1 MNKTLFR
8 NAWVIVVAAVGL
20 ASCSESNEAT
30 GEKEVFV
37 PTVHIVKG
45 KVEKGPMV
53 RGSQID
59 MRTLDQY
66 MVPTGNSYTATIENN
81 TGDFNFGSLKVNT
94 PYAKLTADGYFF
106 NEVDGKLS
114 TGTIKLDAIV
124 DLSDNSTVNVN
135 VLTHLKSKRIN
146 HLIANEGKT
155 FKEANEQAQREL
167 LTQFGLQ
174 EYATKDASKFS
185 ITSGDDAAGALIAV
199 SSLILSDRSEAE
211 IVEYLSLLS
220 NEFSTTGTFSDTT
233 KKKLKSTRNYLNGRL
248 DKIATNIKERYKE
261 LGYEVG
267 VKDLASFFDWDNDGI
282 AGNELDESSTVQ
294 LSQNQISVPAE
305 GGNFTVKIES
315 EKPYFLDPPSEIKG
329 SDTGLDQYPSTSVSP
344 DQIFKTDFY
353 EEGANTNVPES
364 EKVTSIE
371 NNVIKIHVGATLS
384 HKPESW
390 SIKIYNARGV
400 IAAEIAITQS
410 GNQNIKINTP
420 KLGSDGINIVSAV
433 FLYMRDAVK
442 TERYLEGK
450 YAQNPH
456 NPFSSNDNSIASCWS
471 YYYKSISQLVEIKKY
486 DKNELDCYQPFLNTY
501 IALNYYMLSSHWG
514 KLPFYTEPLASVV
527 DRPAPMSEGDIL
539 AALSNLL
546 EEAIPYL
553 EEKKNDAFTDAN
565 SAFFVSKDVARVLL
579 AYVRCNQKNFD
590 SALPLLEK
598 VIGNGYYSLIQSAP
612 VNYKNDSECI
622 LGFVVDGETR
632 ASNNLKEQC
641 YPCLDYKDVILTAAE
656 CLYHTR
662 NTAKAKEY
670 IQMVCK
676 TKSLSVDDSDILKAI
691 ATLRYKLQTPN
702 YLTFIRR
709 NGLGQSYMGLNANE
723 TYQLLWPIPQSE
735 IDMNP
740 TITQNPGYW

>member
-1 MNKTLFR
+1 MKKALFR
-8 NAWVIVVAAVGL
+8 NIWVAVVAAVGL

-30 GEKEVFV
+30 GEKEVFI

-45 KVEKGPMV
+45 KVEKGPLV

-167 LTQFGLQ
+167 LAQFGLQ
-174 EYATKDASKFS
+174 GYATKDASKFS

-233 KKKLKSTRNYLNGRL
+233 KGKLKSTRNYLNGKL
-248 DKIATNIKERYKE
+248 DVIATNIKERYKE
-261 LGYEVG
+261 LGYEVD

-305 GGNFTVKIES
+305 GGDFTVKIES
-315 EKPYFLDPPSEIKG
+315 EKPYFLDSPSEIKG

-371 NNVIKIHVGATLS
+371 NNVIKIHIGATLS
-384 HKPESW
+384 RKPESW

-514 KLPFYTEPLASVV
+514 KLPFFTEPL
-527 DRPAPMSEGDIL
+527 DFGDFYIVPKEEDEIL
-539 AALSNLL
+539 ATLSNIL
-546 EEAIPYL
+546 EEAMPSL

-565 SAFFVSKDVARVLL
+565 SALFVSKDVARVLL
-579 AYVRCNQKNFD
+579 AYVRCNQKKFD

-598 VIGNGYYSLIQSAP
+598 VIDNGYYSLIQSAP
-612 VNYKNDSECI
+612 VNYKKDSECI
-622 LGFVVDGETR
+622 LGFEMGTR
-632 ASNNLKEQC
+632 AGSNENEQC

-656 CLYHTR
+656 CLYHTG
-662 NTAKAKEY
+662 NTTKAKEY

-676 TKSLSVDDSDILKAI
+676 AKSLSVDDSDILKAI

-723 TYQLLWPIPQSE
+723 TYQLLWPIPQWE
-735 IDMNP
+735 MDMNP
-740 TITQNPGYW
+740 TITQNPGY

>member
-1 MNKTLFR
+1 MKKALFR
-8 NAWVIVVAAVGL
+8 NIWIVVVAVVGL
-20 ASCSESNEAT
+20 ASCSESKEAT

-45 KVEKGPMV
+45 KVEKGPLV

-59 MRTLDQY
+59 MRTLDQN
-66 MVPTGNSYTATIENN
+66 MVPTGNSYTTTIENN

-114 TGTIKLDAIV
+114 TGTIKFDAIV

-167 LTQFGLQ
+167 LAQFGLQ
-174 EYATKDASKFS
+174 GYATKDASKFS

-233 KKKLKSTRNYLNGRL
+233 KGKLKSTRNYLNGRL

-305 GGNFTVKIES
+305 GGDFTVKIES

-329 SDTGLDQYPSTSVSP
+329 SDTGLDQYPSESVSP
-344 DQIFKTDFY
+344 EHFFSNFY
-353 EEGANTNVPES
+353 EEGANTSVPES

-371 NNVIKIHVGATLS
+371 NNVVKIHVGATLS
-384 HKPESW
+384 RKPESW

-450 YAQNPH
+450 YAQNSH

-514 KLPFYTEPLASVV
+514 NLPFYIEPLTGIYCHPKKE
-527 DRPAPMSEGDIL
+527 DEIL
-539 AALSNLL
+539 AILSNLL
-546 EEAIPYL
+546 EEAIPSL

-565 SAFFVSKDVARVLL
+565 SALFVSKDVARVLL
-579 AYVRCNQKNFD
+579 AYVRCNQKKFD

-622 LGFVVDGETR
+622 LGFVVNDETR
-632 ASNNLKEQC
+632 AGNNKNVQC

-656 CLYHTR
+656 CLYHTG

-709 NGLGQSYMGLNANE
+709 NGLGQSYMGLDANK
-723 TYQLLWPIPQSE
+723 TYQLLWPFPQRE
-735 IDMNP
+735 VDFNYNL
-740 TITQNPGYW
+740 TQNPGYR

>member
-1 MNKTLFR
+1 MKKALFR
-8 NAWVIVVAAVGL
+8 NIWVVVVAVVGL

-30 GEKEVFV
+30 GGGEVFV

-45 KVEKGPMV
+45 KVEKGPLV

-167 LTQFGLQ
+167 LAQFGLQ
-174 EYATKDASKFS
+174 GYATKDASKFS

-233 KKKLKSTRNYLNGRL
+233 KEKLKSTRNYLNGRL
-248 DKIATNIKERYKE
+248 DVIATNIKERYKE

-305 GGNFTVKIES
+305 GGDFTVKIES

-329 SDTGLDQYPSTSVSP
+329 SDTGLDQYPSESVSP
-344 DQIFKTDFY
+344 EHFFSNFY
-353 EEGANTNVPES
+353 EEGANTSVPES

-371 NNVIKIHVGATLS
+371 NNVVKIHVGATLS
-384 HKPESW
+384 RKPESW

-400 IAAEIAITQS
+400 IAAEIAMTQS

-450 YAQNPH
+450 YAQNSH

-514 KLPFYTEPLASVV
+514 NLPFYIEPLTGIYCHPKKE
-527 DRPAPMSEGDIL
+527 DEIL
-539 AALSNLL
+539 AILSNLL
-546 EEAIPYL
+546 EEAIPSL

-565 SAFFVSKDVARVLL
+565 SALFVSKDVARVLL
-579 AYVRCNQKNFD
+579 AYVRCNQKKFD

-622 LGFVVDGETR
+622 LGFVVNDETR
-632 ASNNLKEQC
+632 AGNNKNVQC

-656 CLYHTR
+656 CLYHTG

-709 NGLGQSYMGLNANE
+709 NGLGQSYMGLSAYE
-723 TYQLLWPIPQSE
+723 TYQLLWPIPQRE
-735 IDMNP
+735 VAFNP
-740 TITQNPGYW
+740 TMAQNPGY

>member
-1 MNKTLFR
+1 MKKALFR
-8 NAWVIVVAAVGL
+8 NIWIVVVAVVGL
-20 ASCSESNEAT
+20 ASCSESKEAT

-45 KVEKGPMV
+45 KVEKGPLV

-59 MRTLDQY
+59 MRTLDQN
-66 MVPTGNSYTATIENN
+66 MVPTGNSYTTTIENN

-167 LTQFGLQ
+167 LAQFGLQ
-174 EYATKDASKFS
+174 GYATKDASKFS

-233 KKKLKSTRNYLNGRL
+233 KGKLKSTRNYLNGRL

-305 GGNFTVKIES
+305 GGDFTVKIES

-329 SDTGLDQYPSTSVSP
+329 SDTGLDQYPSESVSP
-344 DQIFKTDFY
+344 EHFFSNFY
-353 EEGANTNVPES
+353 EEGANTSVPES

-371 NNVIKIHVGATLS
+371 NNVVKIHVGATLS
-384 HKPESW
+384 RKPESW

-450 YAQNPH
+450 YAQNSH

-514 KLPFYTEPLASVV
+514 NLPFYIEPLTGIYCH
-527 DRPAPMSEGDIL
+527 PKKENEIL
-539 AALSNLL
+539 AILSNLL
-546 EEAIPYL
+546 EEAIPSL

-565 SAFFVSKDVARVLL
+565 SALFVSKDVARVLL
-579 AYVRCNQKNFD
+579 AYVRCNQKKFD

-622 LGFVVDGETR
+622 LGFVVNDETR
-632 ASNNLKEQC
+632 AGNNKNVQC

-656 CLYHTR
+656 CLYHTG

-709 NGLGQSYMGLNANE
+709 NGLGQSYMGLSAYE

-740 TITQNPGYW
+740 AITQNPGY

>member
-1 MNKTLFR
+1 MKKALFR
-8 NAWVIVVAAVGL
+8 NIWVVVVAVVGL

-30 GEKEVFV
+30 GGGEVFV

-45 KVEKGPMV
+45 KVEKGPLV

-66 MVPTGNSYTATIENN
+66 MVPTGNSYTTTIENN

-167 LTQFGLQ
+167 LAQFGLQ
-174 EYATKDASKFS
+174 GYATKDASKFS

-233 KKKLKSTRNYLNGRL
+233 KEKLKSTRNYLNGRF
-248 DKIATNIKERYKE
+248 DVIATNIKERYKE
-261 LGYEVG
+261 LGYEVD

-305 GGNFTVKIES
+305 GGDFTVKIES
-315 EKPYFLDPPSEIKG
+315 EKPYFLNPPSEIKG

-353 EEGANTNVPES
+353 EEGANTSVPES

-371 NNVIKIHVGATLS
+371 NNVVKIHVGATLS
-384 HKPESW
+384 RKPESW

-400 IAAEIAITQS
+400 IAAEIAMTQS

-420 KLGSDGINIVSAV
+420 KLGSAGIHAVSN
-433 FLYMRDAVK
+433 FLLYMRDAIK

-456 NPFSSNDNSIASCWS
+456 NPFSSNDNSIANCWS

-514 KLPFYTEPLASVV
+514 KLPFYTEPLT
-527 DRPAPMSEGDIL
+527 DRNCPPNGESDIL

-546 EEAIPYL
+546 EEAKPSL
-553 EEKKNDAFTDAN
+553 DEKKNDAFTDAN
-565 SAFFVSKDVARVLL
+565 SALFVSKDVARVLL
-579 AYVRCNQKNFD
+579 AYVRCNQKKFD

-598 VIGNGYYSLIQSAP
+598 VIDNGYYSLIQSAP

-622 LGFVVDGETR
+622 LGFVVNDETR
-632 ASNNLKEQC
+632 AGNNENVQC

-656 CLYHTR
+656 CLYHTG

-691 ATLRYKLQTPN
+691 ATVRYKLQTPN
-702 YLTFIRR
+702 YLIFIRR
-709 NGLGQSYMGLNANE
+709 NDLGQSYMGLDANK
-723 TYQLLWPIPQSE
+723 TYQLLWPFPQRE
-735 IDMNP
+735 VDFNYNL
-740 TITQNPGYW
+740 TQNPGYR

>member
-1 MNKTLFR
+1 MKKALFR
-8 NAWVIVVAAVGL
+8 NIWVAVVAAVGF

-45 KVEKGPMV
+45 KVEKGPLV

-167 LTQFGLQ
+167 LAQFGLQ
-174 EYATKDASKFS
+174 GYATKDASKFS

-305 GGNFTVKIES
+305 GGDFTVKIES

-329 SDTGLDQYPSTSVSP
+329 SDTGLDQYPSESVSP
-344 DQIFKTDFY
+344 EHFFSNFY
-353 EEGANTNVPES
+353 EEGANTSVPES

-384 HKPESW
+384 RKPESW

-400 IAAEIAITQS
+400 IAAEIAMTQS

-420 KLGSDGINIVSAV
+420 KLGSDGIKVVNGI
-433 FLYMRDAVK
+433 LGYMRDAVK

-456 NPFSSNDNSIASCWS
+456 KPFSSNDNSIANCWN

-514 KLPFYTEPLASVV
+514 KLPFFTEQLASVV
-527 DRPAPMSEGDIL
+527 DRPVPMSESDIL
-539 AALSNLL
+539 AILSNLL
-546 EEAIPYL
+546 EEAMPSL

-579 AYVRCNQKNFD
+579 AYVRCNQKKFD

-612 VNYKNDSECI
+612 VNYKKDSECI
-622 LGFVVDGETR
+622 LGFEMGTR
-632 ASNNLKEQC
+632 AGSNENEQC

-656 CLYHTR
+656 CLYHTG
-662 NTAKAKEY
+662 NTTKAKEY

-723 TYQLLWPIPQSE
+723 TYQLLWPIPQWE
-735 IDMNP
+735 MDMNP
-740 TITQNPGYW
+740 TITQNPGY

>member
-1 MNKTLFR
+1 MKKALFR
-8 NAWVIVVAAVGL
+8 NIWVVVVAVVGL

-30 GEKEVFV
+30 GGGEVFV

-45 KVEKGPMV
+45 KVEKGPLV

-66 MVPTGNSYTATIENN
+66 MVPTGNSYTTTIENN

-167 LTQFGLQ
+167 LAQFGLQ
-174 EYATKDASKFS
+174 GYATKDASKFS

-233 KKKLKSTRNYLNGRL
+233 KGKLKSTRNYLNGRL
-248 DKIATNIKERYKE
+248 DVIATNIKERYKE

-305 GGNFTVKIES
+305 GGDFTVKIES
-315 EKPYFLDPPSEIKG
+315 EKPYFLNPPSEIKG

-353 EEGANTNVPES
+353 EEGANTSVPES

-371 NNVIKIHVGATLS
+371 NNVVKIHVGATLS
-384 HKPESW
+384 RKPESW

-450 YAQNPH
+450 YAQNSH

-514 KLPFYTEPLASVV
+514 NLPFYIEPLTGIYCHPKKE
-527 DRPAPMSEGDIL
+527 DEIL
-539 AALSNLL
+539 AILSNLL
-546 EEAIPYL
+546 EEAIPSL

-565 SAFFVSKDVARVLL
+565 SALFVSKDVARVLL
-579 AYVRCNQKNFD
+579 AYVRCNQKKFD

-622 LGFVVDGETR
+622 LGFVVNDETR
-632 ASNNLKEQC
+632 AGNNKNVQC

-656 CLYHTR
+656 CLYHTG

-709 NGLGQSYMGLNANE
+709 NGLGQSYMGLSAYE
-723 TYQLLWPIPQSE
+723 TYQLLWPIPQRE
-735 IDMNP
+735 VAFNP
-740 TITQNPGYW
+740 TMAQNPGY

>member
-1 MNKTLFR
+1 MKKALFR
-8 NAWVIVVAAVGL
+8 NIWVVVVAVVGL

-45 KVEKGPMV
+45 KVEKGPLV

-66 MVPTGNSYTATIENN
+66 MVPTGNSYTTTIENN

-167 LTQFGLQ
+167 LAQFGLQ
-174 EYATKDASKFS
+174 GYATKDASKFS

-233 KKKLKSTRNYLNGRL
+233 KEKLKSTRNYLNGRL
-248 DKIATNIKERYKE
+248 DVIATNIKERYKE
-261 LGYEVG
+261 LGYEVD

-305 GGNFTVKIES
+305 GGDFTVKIES

-344 DQIFKTDFY
+344 EHFFSNFY
-353 EEGANTNVPES
+353 EEGANTSVPKS

-384 HKPESW
+384 RKPESW

-486 DKNELDCYQPFLNTY
+486 DKNELGCYQPFLNTY

-514 KLPFYTEPLASVV
+514 KSPFYIEPLT
-527 DRPAPMSEGDIL
+527 DRYYPTKEEDEIL
-539 AALSNLL
+539 AILSNLL
-546 EEAIPYL
+546 EEAIPSL

-565 SAFFVSKDVARVLL
+565 SALFVSKDVARVLL
-579 AYVRCNQKNFD
+579 AYVRCNQKKFD
-590 SALPLLEK
+590 SALPLLEE

-612 VNYKNDSECI
+612 VNYKKDSECI
-622 LGFVVDGETR
+622 LGFEMGTR
-632 ASNNLKEQC
+632 AGNSVNEQC

-656 CLYHTR
+656 CLYHTG

-709 NGLGQSYMGLNANE
+709 NGLGQSYMGLNAND
-723 TYQLLWPIPQSE
+723 TYQLLWPIPQWE
-735 IDMNP
+735 MDMNP
-740 TITQNPGYW
+740 TITQNPGY

>member
-1 MNKTLFR
+1 MKKALFR
-8 NAWVIVVAAVGL
+8 NIWVVVVAALGF
-20 ASCSESNEAT
+20 ASCSESKEAT
-30 GEKEVFV
+30 GKKEVFV
-37 PTVHIVKG
+37 PTIHIVKG
-45 KVEKGPMV
+45 KVEKGPLV

-167 LTQFGLQ
+167 LAQFGLQ
-174 EYATKDASKFS
+174 GYATKDASKFS

-233 KKKLKSTRNYLNGRL
+233 KEKLKSTRNYLNGRL
-248 DKIATNIKERYKE
+248 DVIATNIKERYKE
-261 LGYEVG
+261 LGYEVD

-305 GGNFTVKIES
+305 GGDFTVKIES

-329 SDTGLDQYPSTSVSP
+329 SDTGLDQYPSESVSP
-344 DQIFKTDFY
+344 EHFFSNFY
-353 EEGANTNVPES
+353 EEGANTSVPES

-371 NNVIKIHVGATLS
+371 NNVVKIHVGATLS
-384 HKPESW
+384 RKPESW

-400 IAAEIAITQS
+400 IAAEIAMTQS

-420 KLGSDGINIVSAV
+420 KLGSDGIKVVNGI
-433 FLYMRDAVK
+433 LGYMRDAIK

-456 NPFSSNDNSIASCWS
+456 NPFSSNDNSIANCWN

-514 KLPFYTEPLASVV
+514 KSPFYIEPLT
-527 DRPAPMSEGDIL
+527 DRYYPTKEEDEIL
-539 AALSNLL
+539 AILSNLL
-546 EEAIPYL
+546 EEAIPSL

-565 SAFFVSKDVARVLL
+565 SALFVSKDVARVLL
-579 AYVRCNQKNFD
+579 AYVRCNQKKFD
-590 SALPLLEK
+590 SALPLLEE

-612 VNYKNDSECI
+612 VHYQKDSECI
-622 LGFVVDGETR
+622 LGFVVNDETR
-632 ASNNLKEQC
+632 AGNNENEQC
-641 YPCLDYKDVILTAAE
+641 YPCLDYKDVILAAAE
-656 CLYHTR
+656 CLYHTG
-662 NTAKAKEY
+662 NTSKAKEY

-676 TKSLSVDDSDILKAI
+676 AKSLSVDDSDILKAI

-709 NGLGQSYMGLNANE
+709 NGLGQSYMGLSTYE
-723 TYQLLWPIPQSE
+723 TYQLLWPIPQWE
-735 IDMNP
+735 MDMNP
-740 TITQNPGYW
+740 AITQNPGY

>member
-1 MNKTLFR
+1 MKKTLFR
-8 NAWVIVVAAVGL
+8 NAWVVVVAALGFT
-20 ASCSESNEAT
+20 SCSESNEAT

-45 KVEKGPMV
+45 KVEKGPLV

-167 LTQFGLQ
+167 LAQFGLQ
-174 EYATKDASKFS
+174 GYATKDASKFS

-233 KKKLKSTRNYLNGRL
+233 KEKLKSTRNYLNGRL

-305 GGNFTVKIES
+305 GGDFTVKIES

-329 SDTGLDQYPSTSVSP
+329 SDTGLDQYPSESVSP
-344 DQIFKTDFY
+344 EHFFSNFY
-353 EEGANTNVPES
+353 EEGANTSVPES

-371 NNVIKIHVGATLS
+371 NNVVKIHVGATLS
-384 HKPESW
+384 RKPESW

-400 IAAEIAITQS
+400 IAAEIAMTQS

-450 YAQNPH
+450 YAQNSH

-514 KLPFYTEPLASVV
+514 SLPFYIEPLTGIYCHPKKE
-527 DRPAPMSEGDIL
+527 DEIL
-539 AALSNLL
+539 AILSNLL
-546 EEAIPYL
+546 EEAIPSL

-565 SAFFVSKDVARVLL
+565 SALFVSKDVARVLL
-579 AYVRCNQKNFD
+579 AYVRCNQKKFD

-622 LGFVVDGETR
+622 LGFVVNDETR
-632 ASNNLKEQC
+632 AGNNKNVQC

-656 CLYHTR
+656 CLYHTG

-709 NGLGQSYMGLNANE
+709 NGLGQSYMGLSAYE
-723 TYQLLWPIPQSE
+723 TYQLLWPIPQRE

>member
-1 MNKTLFR
+1 MKKALFR
-8 NAWVIVVAAVGL
+8 NIWVVVVAALGF
-20 ASCSESNEAT
+20 ASCSESKEAT
-30 GEKEVFV
+30 GKKEVFV
-37 PTVHIVKG
+37 PTIHIVKG
-45 KVEKGPMV
+45 KVEKGPLV

-174 EYATKDASKFS
+174 GYATKDASKFS

-233 KKKLKSTRNYLNGRL
+233 KEKLKSTRNYLNGRL
-248 DKIATNIKERYKE
+248 DVIATNIKERYKE
-261 LGYEVG
+261 LGYEVD

-305 GGNFTVKIES
+305 GGDFTVKIES

-329 SDTGLDQYPSTSVSP
+329 SDTGLDQYPSESVSP
-344 DQIFKTDFY
+344 EHFFSNFY
-353 EEGANTNVPES
+353 EEGANTSVPES

-371 NNVIKIHVGATLS
+371 NNVVKIHVGATLS
-384 HKPESW
+384 RKPESW

-400 IAAEIAITQS
+400 IAAEIAMTQS

-420 KLGSDGINIVSAV
+420 KLGSDGIKVVNGI
-433 FLYMRDAVK
+433 LGYMRDAIK

-456 NPFSSNDNSIASCWS
+456 NPFSSNDNSIANCWN

-501 IALNYYMLSSHWG
+501 IALNYYMLSSHWC
-514 KLPFYTEPLASVV
+514 KLPFFTEPLT
-527 DRPAPMSEGDIL
+527 DRNCPPKGESDIL

-546 EEAIPYL
+546 EEAIPSL
-553 EEKKNDAFTDAN
+553 DEKKNDAFTDAN

-579 AYVRCNQKNFD
+579 AYVRCNQKKFD

-612 VNYKNDSECI
+612 VHYQKDSECI
-622 LGFVVDGETR
+622 LGFVVNDETR
-632 ASNNLKEQC
+632 AGNNENEQC
-641 YPCLDYKDVILTAAE
+641 YPCLDYKDVILAAAE
-656 CLYHTR
+656 CLYHTG
-662 NTAKAKEY
+662 NTSKAKEY

-676 TKSLSVDDSDILKAI
+676 AKSLSVDDSDILKAI

-709 NGLGQSYMGLNANE
+709 NGLEQSYMGLSAYE
-723 TYQLLWPIPQSE
+723 TYQLLWPIPQWE
-735 IDMNP
+735 MDMNP
-740 TITQNPGYW
+740 AITQNPGY

>member
-1 MNKTLFR
+1 MKKALFR
-8 NAWVIVVAAVGL
+8 NIWVVVVAVVGL

-30 GEKEVFV
+30 GGGEVFV

-45 KVEKGPMV
+45 KVEKGPLV

-66 MVPTGNSYTATIENN
+66 MVPTGNSYTTTIENN

-167 LTQFGLQ
+167 LAQFGLQ
-174 EYATKDASKFS
+174 GYATKDASKFS

-233 KKKLKSTRNYLNGRL
+233 KEKLKSTRNYLNGRL
-248 DKIATNIKERYKE
+248 DVIATNIKERYKE

-305 GGNFTVKIES
+305 GGDFTVKIES
-315 EKPYFLDPPSEIKG
+315 EKPYFLNPPSEIKG
-329 SDTGLDQYPSTSVSP
+329 SDTGLDQYPSESVSP
-344 DQIFKTDFY
+344 EHFFSNFY
-353 EEGANTNVPES
+353 EEGANTSVPES

-371 NNVIKIHVGATLS
+371 NNVVKIHVGATLS
-384 HKPESW
+384 RKPESW

-400 IAAEIAITQS
+400 IAAEIAMIQS

-420 KLGSDGINIVSAV
+420 KLGSAGIHAVSN
-433 FLYMRDAVK
+433 FLLYMRDAIK

-456 NPFSSNDNSIASCWS
+456 NPFSSNDNSIANCWS

-514 KLPFYTEPLASVV
+514 NLPFYIEPLTGIYCHPKKE
-527 DRPAPMSEGDIL
+527 DEIL
-539 AALSNLL
+539 AILSNLL
-546 EEAIPYL
+546 EEAIPSL

-565 SAFFVSKDVARVLL
+565 SALFVSKDVARVLL
-579 AYVRCNQKNFD
+579 AYVRCNQKKFD
-590 SALPLLEK
+590 SALPLLEE
-598 VIGNGYYSLIQSAP
+598 VIGNGYYSLIQSGH
-612 VNYKNDSECI
+612 VHYQKDSECI
-622 LGFVVDGETR
+622 LGFEIGTR
-632 ASNNLKEQC
+632 AGNNENEQC

-656 CLYHTR
+656 CLYHTG

-676 TKSLSVDDSDILKAI
+676 VKSLSVDDSDILKAI

-709 NGLGQSYMGLNANE
+709 NGLGQSYMGLSAYE
-723 TYQLLWPIPQSE
+723 TYQLLWPIPQWE
-735 IDMNP
+735 MDMNP
-740 TITQNPGYW
+740 AITQNPGY

>member
-1 MNKTLFR
+1 MKKALFR
-8 NAWVIVVAAVGL
+8 SIGVVVVAALGF

-45 KVEKGPMV
+45 KVEKGPLV

-66 MVPTGNSYTATIENN
+66 MVPTGNSYTTTIENN

-174 EYATKDASKFS
+174 GYATKDASKFS

-233 KKKLKSTRNYLNGRL
+233 KEKLKSTRNYLNGRL
-248 DKIATNIKERYKE
+248 DVIATNIKERYKE
-261 LGYEVG
+261 LGYEVD

-305 GGNFTVKIES
+305 GGDFTVKIES

-329 SDTGLDQYPSTSVSP
+329 SDTGLDQYPSESVSP
-344 DQIFKTDFY
+344 EHFFSNFY
-353 EEGANTNVPES
+353 EGGANTSVPES

-371 NNVIKIHVGATLS
+371 NNVVKIHVGATLS
-384 HKPESW
+384 RKPESW

-420 KLGSDGINIVSAV
+420 KLGSTGINVVSAV
-433 FLYMRDAVK
+433 FLYMRDAIK

-456 NPFSSNDNSIASCWS
+456 NPFSSNDNSIANCWS

-514 KLPFYTEPLASVV
+514 KLPFYTEPLT
-527 DRPAPMSEGDIL
+527 DRNCPPNGESDIL

-546 EEAIPYL
+546 EEAIPFL

-565 SAFFVSKDVARVLL
+565 SALFVSKDVARVLL
-579 AYVRCNQKNFD
+579 AYVRCNQKKFD
-590 SALPLLEK
+590 SALPLLEE
-598 VIGNGYYSLIQSAP
+598 VIGNGYYSLIQSGP
-612 VNYKNDSECI
+612 VHYQNDSECI
-622 LGFVVDGETR
+622 LGFVVNDETR
-632 ASNNLKEQC
+632 AGNNENVQC

-656 CLYHTR
+656 CLYHTG

-670 IQMVCK
+670 IQMACK

-709 NGLGQSYMGLNANE
+709 NGLGQSYMGLNNNE
-723 TYQLLWPIPQSE
+723 TYQLLWPIPQWE
-735 IDMNP
+735 MDMNP
-740 TITQNPGYW
+740 AITQNPGY

>member
-1 MNKTLFR
+1 MKKALFR
-8 NAWVIVVAAVGL
+8 NIWVAVVAAVGL

-30 GEKEVFV
+30 DEKEVFV

-45 KVEKGPMV
+45 KVEKGPLV

-167 LTQFGLQ
+167 LAQFGLQ
-174 EYATKDASKFS
+174 GYATKDASKFS

-220 NEFSTTGTFSDTT
+220 NEFSTTGAFSDTT

-248 DKIATNIKERYKE
+248 DKIAKNIKERYKE
-261 LGYEVG
+261 LGCEVG

-305 GGNFTVKIES
+305 GGDFTVKIES

-384 HKPESW
+384 RKPESW

-400 IAAEIAITQS
+400 IAAEIAMTQS

-565 SAFFVSKDVARVLL
+565 SALFVSKDVARVLL
-579 AYVRCNQKNFD
+579 AYVRCNQKKFD

-598 VIGNGYYSLIQSAP
+598 VIDNGYYSLIQSGP
-612 VNYKNDSECI
+612 VHYQKDSECI
-622 LGFVVDGETR
+622 LGFEMGTR
-632 ASNNLKEQC
+632 AGNNENEQC

-656 CLYHTR
+656 CLYHTG

-691 ATLRYKLQTPN
+691 ATLRFKLQTPN

-709 NGLGQSYMGLNANE
+709 NSLGQSYMGLNANE

-740 TITQNPGYW
+740 AITQNPGY

>member
-1 MNKTLFR
+1 MKKALFR
-8 NAWVIVVAAVGL
+8 NIWVVVVAVVGL

-30 GEKEVFV
+30 GGGEVFV

-45 KVEKGPMV
+45 KVEKGPLV

-59 MRTLDQY
+59 MRTLDQN

-146 HLIANEGKT
+146 YLTANEGKT

-167 LTQFGLQ
+167 LAQFGLQ
-174 EYATKDASKFS
+174 GYATKDASKFS

-233 KKKLKSTRNYLNGRL
+233 KEKLKSTRNYLNGRL
-248 DKIATNIKERYKE
+248 DVIATNIKERYKE

-305 GGNFTVKIES
+305 GGDFTVKIES
-315 EKPYFLDPPSEIKG
+315 EKPYFLNPPSEIKG

-353 EEGANTNVPES
+353 EEGANTSVPES

-371 NNVIKIHVGATLS
+371 NNVVKIHVGATLS
-384 HKPESW
+384 RKPESW

-400 IAAEIAITQS
+400 IAAEIAMTQS

-420 KLGSDGINIVSAV
+420 KLGSDGIKVVNAI
-433 FLYMRDAVK
+433 LGYMRDAIK

-471 YYYKSISQLVEIKKY
+471 YYYKSISQLIEIKKY

-514 KLPFYTEPLASVV
+514 KLPFFTEQLASVV

-579 AYVRCNQKNFD
+579 AYVRCNQKKFD

-598 VIGNGYYSLIQSAP
+598 VIDNGYYSLIQSAP
-612 VNYKNDSECI
+612 VNYKKDSECI
-622 LGFVVDGETR
+622 LGFEMGTR
-632 ASNNLKEQC
+632 AGSNENEQC

-656 CLYHTR
+656 CLYHTG
-662 NTAKAKEY
+662 NTTKAKEY

-709 NGLGQSYMGLNANE
+709 NDLGQSYMGLDANK
-723 TYQLLWPIPQSE
+723 TYQLLWPFPQRE
-735 IDMNP
+735 VDFNYNL
-740 TITQNPGYW
+740 TQNPGYR

>member
-1 MNKTLFR
+1 MKKVLFR
-8 NAWVIVVAAVGL
+8 NIWVVVVAVVGL

-30 GEKEVFV
+30 GGGEVFV

-45 KVEKGPMV
+45 KVEKGPLV

-66 MVPTGNSYTATIENN
+66 MVPTGNSYTTTIENN

-167 LTQFGLQ
+167 LAQFGLQ
-174 EYATKDASKFS
+174 GYATKDASKFS

-233 KKKLKSTRNYLNGRL
+233 KEKLKSTRNYLNGRL
-248 DKIATNIKERYKE
+248 DVIATNIKERYKE

-294 LSQNQISVPAE
+294 LSQNQIIVPAE
-305 GGNFTVKIES
+305 GGDFTVKIES
-315 EKPYFLDPPSEIKG
+315 EKPYFLNPPSEIKG
-329 SDTGLDQYPSTSVSP
+329 SDTGLDQYPSESVSP
-344 DQIFKTDFY
+344 EHFFSNFY
-353 EEGANTNVPES
+353 EEGANTSVPES

-371 NNVIKIHVGATLS
+371 NNVVKIHVGATLS
-384 HKPESW
+384 RKPESW

-450 YAQNPH
+450 YAQNSH

-514 KLPFYTEPLASVV
+514 NLPFYIEPLTGIYCHPKKE
-527 DRPAPMSEGDIL
+527 DEIL
-539 AALSNLL
+539 AILSNLL
-546 EEAIPYL
+546 EEAIPSL

-565 SAFFVSKDVARVLL
+565 SALFVSKDVARVLL
-579 AYVRCNQKNFD
+579 AYVRCNQKKFD

-598 VIGNGYYSLIQSAP
+598 VIDNGYYSLIQSAP

-622 LGFVVDGETR
+622 LGFVVNDETR
-632 ASNNLKEQC
+632 AGNNENVQC

-656 CLYHTR
+656 CLYHTG

-670 IQMVCK
+670 IKMVCK
-676 TKSLSVDDSDILKAI
+676 AKSLSVDDSDILKAI

-709 NGLGQSYMGLNANE
+709 NGLGQSYMGLDANK
-723 TYQLLWPIPQSE
+723 TYQLLWPFPQRE
-735 IDMNP
+735 VDFNYNL
-740 TITQNPGYW
+740 TQNPGYR

>member
-1 MNKTLFR
+1 MKKTLFR
-8 NAWVIVVAAVGL
+8 NAWVVVLAALGF

-45 KVEKGPMV
+45 KVEKGPLV

-66 MVPTGNSYTATIENN
+66 MVPTENSYTATIENN

-146 HLIANEGKT
+146 HLIANDGKT

-167 LTQFGLQ
+167 LAQFGLQ
-174 EYATKDASKFS
+174 GYATKDASKFS

-233 KKKLKSTRNYLNGRL
+233 KGKLKSTRNYLNGKL
-248 DKIATNIKERYKE
+248 DVIATNIKERYKE
-261 LGYEVG
+261 LGYEVD

-305 GGNFTVKIES
+305 GGDFTVKIES

-344 DQIFKTDFY
+344 DHIFKTDFY

-384 HKPESW
+384 RKPESW

-514 KLPFYTEPLASVV
+514 KLPFFTEQLASVV
-527 DRPAPMSEGDIL
+527 DRPVPMSESDIL
-539 AALSNLL
+539 AILSNLL
-546 EEAIPYL
+546 EEAMPSL

-579 AYVRCNQKNFD
+579 AYVRCNQKKFD

-612 VNYKNDSECI
+612 VNYKKDSECI
-622 LGFVVDGETR
+622 LGFEMGTR
-632 ASNNLKEQC
+632 AGSNENEQC

-656 CLYHTR
+656 CLYHTG
-662 NTAKAKEY
+662 NTTKAKEY

-723 TYQLLWPIPQSE
+723 TYQLLWPIPQWE
-735 IDMNP
+735 MDMNP
-740 TITQNPGYW
+740 TITQNPGY

>member
-1 MNKTLFR
+1 MKEALFR
-8 NAWVIVVAAVGL
+8 NIWVAVVAVVGL
-20 ASCSESNEAT
+20 ASCSESKEAT

-45 KVEKGPMV
+45 KVEKGPLV

-167 LTQFGLQ
+167 LAQFGLQ
-174 EYATKDASKFS
+174 GYATKDASKFS

-233 KKKLKSTRNYLNGRL
+233 KGKLKSTRNYLNGRL

-305 GGNFTVKIES
+305 GGDFTVKIES

-329 SDTGLDQYPSTSVSP
+329 SDTGLDQYPSESVSP
-344 DQIFKTDFY
+344 EHFFSNFY
-353 EEGANTNVPES
+353 EEGANTSVPES

-371 NNVIKIHVGATLS
+371 NNVVKIHVGATLS
-384 HKPESW
+384 RKPESW

-450 YAQNPH
+450 YAQNSH

-514 KLPFYTEPLASVV
+514 NLPFYIEPLTGIYCHPKKE
-527 DRPAPMSEGDIL
+527 DEIL
-539 AALSNLL
+539 AILSNLL
-546 EEAIPYL
+546 EEAIPSL

-565 SAFFVSKDVARVLL
+565 SALFVSKDVARVLL
-579 AYVRCNQKNFD
+579 AYVRCNQKKFD

-598 VIGNGYYSLIQSAP
+598 VISNGYYSLIQSAP

-622 LGFVVDGETR
+622 LGFVVNDETR
-632 ASNNLKEQC
+632 AGNNKNVQC

-656 CLYHTR
+656 CLYHTG
-662 NTAKAKEY
+662 NTSKAKEY

-676 TKSLSVDDSDILKAI
+676 AKSLSVDDSDILKAI
-691 ATLRYKLQTPN
+691 ATLRYKLQAPN

-709 NGLGQSYMGLNANE
+709 NGLGQSYMGLSAYE
-723 TYQLLWPIPQSE
+723 TYQLLWPIPQWE
-735 IDMNP
+735 MDMNP
-740 TITQNPGYW
+740 AITQNPGY

>member
-1 MNKTLFR
+1 MKKTLFR
-8 NAWVIVVAAVGL
+8 NAWVVVLAALGF

-45 KVEKGPMV
+45 KVEKGPLV

-167 LTQFGLQ
+167 LAQFGLQ
-174 EYATKDASKFS
+174 GYATKDASKFS

-233 KKKLKSTRNYLNGRL
+233 KGKLKSTRNYLNGKL
-248 DKIATNIKERYKE
+248 DVIATNIKERYKE
-261 LGYEVG
+261 LGYEVD

-305 GGNFTVKIES
+305 GGDFTVKIES

-344 DQIFKTDFY
+344 DHIFKTDFY

-384 HKPESW
+384 RKPESW

-514 KLPFYTEPLASVV
+514 KLPFFTEPL
-527 DRPAPMSEGDIL
+527 DFGDFYIVPKEEDEIL
-539 AALSNLL
+539 ATLSNIL
-546 EEAIPYL
+546 EEAMPSL
-553 EEKKNDAFTDAN
+553 EEKKNDAFTDAS
-565 SAFFVSKDVARVLL
+565 SALFVSKDVARVLL
-579 AYVRCNQKNFD
+579 AYVRCNQKKFD

-598 VIGNGYYSLIQSAP
+598 VIDNGYYSLIQSAP
-612 VNYKNDSECI
+612 VNYKKDSECI
-622 LGFVVDGETR
+622 LGFEMGTR
-632 ASNNLKEQC
+632 AGSNENEQC

-656 CLYHTR
+656 CLYHTG
-662 NTAKAKEY
+662 NTTKAKEY

-709 NGLGQSYMGLNANE
+709 NGLGQSYMGLGANE

-740 TITQNPGYW
+740 TITQNPGY

>member
-1 MNKTLFR
+1 MKEALFR
-8 NAWVIVVAAVGL
+8 NIWVVVVAVVGL

-30 GEKEVFV
+30 GGGEVFV

-45 KVEKGPMV
+45 KVEKGPLV

-66 MVPTGNSYTATIENN
+66 MVPTGNSYTTTIENN

-174 EYATKDASKFS
+174 GYATKDASKFS

-233 KKKLKSTRNYLNGRL
+233 KEKLKSTRNYLNGRL
-248 DKIATNIKERYKE
+248 DVIATNIKERYKE
-261 LGYEVG
+261 LGYEVD

-305 GGNFTVKIES
+305 GGDFTVKIES

-329 SDTGLDQYPSTSVSP
+329 SDTGLDQYPSESVSP
-344 DQIFKTDFY
+344 EHFFSNFY
-353 EEGANTNVPES
+353 EEGANTSVPES

-371 NNVIKIHVGATLS
+371 NNVVKIHVGATLS
-384 HKPESW
+384 RKPESW

-400 IAAEIAITQS
+400 IAAEIAMTQS

-450 YAQNPH
+450 YAQTPH

-501 IALNYYMLSSHWG
+501 IALNYYMLSSHWCN
-514 KLPFYTEPLASVV
+514 LPFYIEPLTGIYCHPKKE
-527 DRPAPMSEGDIL
+527 DEIL
-539 AALSNLL
+539 AILSNLL
-546 EEAIPYL
+546 EEAIPSL

-565 SAFFVSKDVARVLL
+565 SALFVSKDVARVLL
-579 AYVRCNQKNFD
+579 AYVRCNQKKFD

-612 VNYKNDSECI
+612 VHYQKDSECI
-622 LGFVVDGETR
+622 LGFVVNDETR
-632 ASNNLKEQC
+632 AGNNENVQC
-641 YPCLDYKDVILTAAE
+641 YPCLDYKDVILAAAE
-656 CLYHTR
+656 CLYHTG

-676 TKSLSVDDSDILKAI
+676 TKNLSVDDSDILKAI

-709 NGLGQSYMGLNANE
+709 NGLGQSYMGLNAND
-723 TYQLLWPIPQSE
+723 TYQLLWPIPQWE
-735 IDMNP
+735 MDMNP
-740 TITQNPGYW
+740 TITQNPGY

>member
-1 MNKTLFR
+1 MKKALFR
-8 NAWVIVVAAVGL
+8 NIWVAVVAAVGL

-45 KVEKGPMV
+45 KVEKGPLV

-167 LTQFGLQ
+167 LAQFGLQ
-174 EYATKDASKFS
+174 GYATKDASKFS

-233 KKKLKSTRNYLNGRL
+233 KGKLKSTRNYLNGKL
-248 DKIATNIKERYKE
+248 DVIATNIKERYKE
-261 LGYEVG
+261 LGYEVD

-305 GGNFTVKIES
+305 GGDFTVKIES

-384 HKPESW
+384 RKPESW

-514 KLPFYTEPLASVV
+514 KLPFFTEQLASVV
-527 DRPAPMSEGDIL
+527 DRPVPMSESDIL
-539 AALSNLL
+539 AILSNLL
-546 EEAIPYL
+546 EEAMPSL

-579 AYVRCNQKNFD
+579 AYVRCNQKKFD

-612 VNYKNDSECI
+612 VNYKKDSECI
-622 LGFVVDGETR
+622 LGFEMGTR
-632 ASNNLKEQC
+632 AGSNENEQC

-656 CLYHTR
+656 CLYHTG
-662 NTAKAKEY
+662 NTTKAKEY

-676 TKSLSVDDSDILKAI
+676 AKSLSVDDSDILKAI

-723 TYQLLWPIPQSE
+723 TYQLLWPIPQWE
-735 IDMNP
+735 MDMNP
-740 TITQNPGYW
+740 TITQNPGY

>member
-1 MNKTLFR
+1 MKKALFR
-8 NAWVIVVAAVGL
+8 NIWVAIVAVVGL

-45 KVEKGPMV
+45 KVEKGPLV

-106 NEVDGKLS
+106 NEVNGKLS

-124 DLSDNSTVNVN
+124 DLSNNSTVNVN

-167 LTQFGLQ
+167 LAQFGLQ
-174 EYATKDASKFS
+174 GYATKDASKFS

-233 KKKLKSTRNYLNGRL
+233 KGKLKSTRNYLNGRL
-248 DKIATNIKERYKE
+248 DVIATNIKERYKE

-305 GGNFTVKIES
+305 GGDFTVKIES

-344 DQIFKTDFY
+344 DQIFKTGLY

-384 HKPESW
+384 RKPESW

-514 KLPFYTEPLASVV
+514 KLPFFTEQLASVV
-527 DRPAPMSEGDIL
+527 DRPVPMSEGDIL

-565 SAFFVSKDVARVLL
+565 SAFFVSKDVARILL
-579 AYVRCNQKNFD
+579 AYVRCNQKKFD

-598 VIGNGYYSLIQSAP
+598 VIDNGYYSLIQSAP
-612 VNYKNDSECI
+612 VNYKKDSECI
-622 LGFVVDGETR
+622 LGFEMGTR
-632 ASNNLKEQC
+632 AGSNENEQC

-656 CLYHTR
+656 CLYHTG
-662 NTAKAKEY
+662 NTTKAKEY

-691 ATLRYKLQTPN
+691 ATLRFKLQTPN

>member
-1 MNKTLFR
+1 MKKTLFR
-8 NAWVIVVAAVGL
+8 NAWVVVLAALGF

-45 KVEKGPMV
+45 KVEKGPLV

-106 NEVDGKLS
+106 NEVNGKLS

-167 LTQFGLQ
+167 LAQFGLQ
-174 EYATKDASKFS
+174 GYATKDASKFS

-233 KKKLKSTRNYLNGRL
+233 KGKLKSTRNYLNGKL
-248 DKIATNIKERYKE
+248 DVIATNIKERYKE
-261 LGYEVG
+261 LGYEVD

-305 GGNFTVKIES
+305 GGDFTVKIES

-384 HKPESW
+384 RKPESW

-514 KLPFYTEPLASVV
+514 KLPFFTEQLASVV
-527 DRPAPMSEGDIL
+527 DRPVPMSESDIL
-539 AALSNLL
+539 AILSNLL
-546 EEAIPYL
+546 EEAMPSL

-579 AYVRCNQKNFD
+579 AYVRCNQKKFD

-612 VNYKNDSECI
+612 VNYKKDSECI
-622 LGFVVDGETR
+622 LGFEMGTR
-632 ASNNLKEQC
+632 AGSNENEQC

-656 CLYHTR
+656 CLYHTG
-662 NTAKAKEY
+662 NTTKAKEY

-723 TYQLLWPIPQSE
+723 TYQLLWPIPQWE
-735 IDMNP
+735 MDMNP
-740 TITQNPGYW
+740 TITQNPGY

>member
-1 MNKTLFR
+1 MKKALFR
-8 NAWVIVVAAVGL
+8 NIWVAVVAAVGL

-45 KVEKGPMV
+45 KVEKGPLV

-167 LTQFGLQ
+167 LAQFGLQ
-174 EYATKDASKFS
+174 GYATKDASKFS

-233 KKKLKSTRNYLNGRL
+233 KGKLKSTRNYLNGKL
-248 DKIATNIKERYKE
+248 DVIATNIKERYKE
-261 LGYEVG
+261 LGYEVD

-305 GGNFTVKIES
+305 GGDFTVKIES

-384 HKPESW
+384 RKPESW

-514 KLPFYTEPLASVV
+514 KLPFFTEQLASVV
-527 DRPAPMSEGDIL
+527 DRPVPMSESDIL
-539 AALSNLL
+539 AILSNLL
-546 EEAIPYL
+546 EEAMPSL

-579 AYVRCNQKNFD
+579 AYVRCNQKKFD

-612 VNYKNDSECI
+612 VNYKKDSECI
-622 LGFVVDGETR
+622 LGFEMGTR
-632 ASNNLKEQC
+632 AGSNENEQC

-656 CLYHTR
+656 CLYHTG
-662 NTAKAKEY
+662 NTTKAKEY

-723 TYQLLWPIPQSE
+723 TYQLLWPIPQWE
-735 IDMNP
+735 MDMNP
-740 TITQNPGYW
+740 TITQNPGY

>member
-1 MNKTLFR
+1 M
-8 NAWVIVVAAVGL
+8 
-20 ASCSESNEAT
+20 
-30 GEKEVFV
+30 
-37 PTVHIVKG
+37 
-45 KVEKGPMV
+45 
-53 RGSQID
+53 
-59 MRTLDQY
+59 
-66 MVPTGNSYTATIENN
+66 
-81 TGDFNFGSLKVNT
+81 NT

-106 NEVDGKLS
+106 NEVNGKLS

-146 HLIANEGKT
+146 HLTANEGKT

-174 EYATKDASKFS
+174 GYATKDASKFS

-220 NEFSTTGTFSDTT
+220 NEFSNTGTFSDTT
-233 KKKLKSTRNYLNGRL
+233 KEKLKSTRNYLNGRL
-248 DKIATNIKERYKE
+248 DKIVTNIKERYKE
-261 LGYEVG
+261 LGYEVD

-305 GGNFTVKIES
+305 GGDFTVKIKS
-315 EKPYFLDPPSEIKG
+315 EKPYFLDPPSEITG

-344 DQIFKTDFY
+344 DQIFKTETGLY

-371 NNVIKIHVGATLS
+371 NNSVKIHVGATLS
-384 HKPESW
+384 RKPESW

-400 IAAEIAITQS
+400 IAAEIAMTQS
-410 GNQNIKINTP
+410 GNKNIKINTP
-420 KLGSDGINIVSAV
+420 KLGSGGIGIVNGV
-433 FLYMRDAVK
+433 FQYMRDAIIK
-442 TERYLEGK
+442 ERYLEGK

-456 NPFSSNDNSIASCWS
+456 NPFSSNDYSIENCWC
-471 YYYKSISQLVEIKKY
+471 YYYNSISQLTTIKDI
-486 DKNELDCYQPFLNTY
+486 DKKALDCYQPFLNTY

-546 EEAIPYL
+546 EEAIPSL
-553 EEKKNDAFTDAN
+553 EEKKNDAFTDTN

-579 AYVRCNQKNFD
+579 AYVRCNQKKFD

-612 VNYKNDSECI
+612 VNYKKDSECI
-622 LGFVVDGETR
+622 LGFEMGTR
-632 ASNNLKEQC
+632 AGNNENEQC

-656 CLYHTR
+656 CLYHTG

-676 TKSLSVDDSDILKAI
+676 VKSLTLDDSDILKAI

-709 NGLGQSYMGLNANE
+709 NGLGQSYMGLSANE
-723 TYQLLWPIPQSE
+723 TYQLLWPIPQRE
-735 IDMNP
+735 MDANP